1 MITCCVWLYDLW
13 HTVDVIMAVALP
25 LQCVRF
31 RSHRTVF
38 SQLREDRTKIAA
50 IGSGCSL
57 ATEPAAEI
65 SHFWN
70 IPQVCKVVREL
81 MHGKLCK
88 SGCYIGEWLNTA
100 SSKVQNYSGII
111 KLSREQKF
119 IMRAFF

>member
-1 MITCCVWLYDLW
+1 MIQLNLHVLY
-13 HTVDVIMAVALP
+13 

-50 IGSGCSL
+50 IGSGCTL

-70 IPQVCKVVREL
+70 IPQVWHIRRQKLTESLNKLGYETSLVPRCRGGVV
-81 MHGKLCK
+81 
-88 SGCYIGEWLNTA
+88 
-100 SSKVQNYSGII
+100 
-111 KLSREQKF
+111 
-119 IMRAFF
+119 